1 MWRMAEFWC
10 DACDGRFEALEK
22 VPSLQAKGR
31 KSHPCPVCGRPAG
44 RVFSAPKKRTVWGV
58 VQRGKSEEKPHP
70 LAQDTSALADGMSMN
85 DWRAQRRKLRADDRR
100 KRVRGMVS

>member
-1 MWRMAEFWC
+1 MGWMLAEYVC
-10 DACDGRFEALEK
+10 ESGDCERYRFEE
-22 VPSLQAKGR
+22 LQSSPAPAQ
-31 KSHPCPVCGRPAG
+31 HPCPDCGAPAD
-44 RVFSAPKKRTVWGV
+44 RAISAPKPKTQWGV